1 MTTTASFSFSIGYV
15 YLAKL
20 SRVSLRIFWF
30 SSSCRAFSSFSV
42 RDAYESTLWAPQ
54 VQKVMGE
61 SGVSSLPFFGSE
73 ANKAMLPL
81 RYNHIAIYVG
91 KICNRVNSLSHIRLL
106 RRCSWCS
113 ANLQILSELLQL
125 LFLLLQLL
133 GLVLVHLTSS
143 MIMSCF

>member
-1 MTTTASFSFSIGYV
+1 MPISFEMTTAAPFSFSIGYV

-73 ANKAMLPL
+73 ANKAMLP
-81 RYNHIAIYVG
+81 
-91 KICNRVNSLSHIRLL
+91 
-106 RRCSWCS
+106 
-113 ANLQILSELLQL
+113 
-125 LFLLLQLL
+125 
-133 GLVLVHLTSS
+133 
-143 MIMSCF
+143 